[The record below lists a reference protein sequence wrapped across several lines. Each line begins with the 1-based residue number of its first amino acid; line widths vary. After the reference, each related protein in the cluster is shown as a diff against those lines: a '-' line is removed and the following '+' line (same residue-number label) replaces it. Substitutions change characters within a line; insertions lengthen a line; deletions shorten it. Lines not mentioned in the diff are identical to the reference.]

1 MSLERYDTTIDDLL
15 PPNENIPH
23 LASAWD
29 FYNSTLRKAK
39 FFAAPMVNQSE
50 LPYRML
56 VRKYNCHVAVTPMIH
71 SRIFQES
78 KKYRKSAFSTCA
90 ADRPLIVQFCGNDP
104 DILLRAAKYV
114 ENDCDAVDLNLG
126 CPQGIARKGHY
137 GAFLL
142 TETELLCNIVSKLHK
157 NLSVPVTC
165 KIRLLPTMSDT
176 IKLCL
181 ALERA
186 GCSLL
191 TVHGRTKENKQQKTG
206 NCNWKAI
213 GIIKKY
219 VQIPVV
225 SNGGIKDIKD
235 VYACLKETC
244 ADGADVFRSVTGKPI
259 IICSGIMH
267 RTKWG
272 GFRKQAS
279 VKYSNS
285 VIETI
290 SLPLHER
297 QIQLAYEYMDLVEK
311 YPTQKSPVRAHL
323 NKFLYSSFVAFA
335 SHPTIISARK
345 LLNLPKKKTEWFGE
359 YKSVID
365 AVKSVVMETKL
376 KSSGSSAG
384 GLNSPKQKESSID
397 CSPGKW
403 YMRHRDLKRKHKELE
418 KNDCKPVE
426 APFSLFEFQRQN
438 CKRGPFIYGLCN
450 DRYGRSCYT

>member
-1 MSLERYDTTIDDLL
+1 MRSDRDDSNIDNL
-15 PPNENIPH
+15 PPPNKDISH

-104 DILLRAAKYV
+104 DMLLRAAKYV

-142 TETELLCNIVSKLHK
+142 TETELLCNIVSKLHQ

-165 KIRLLPTMSDT
+165 KIRLLPKLSDT
-176 IKLCL
+176 VKLCL

-191 TVHGRTKENKQQKTG
+191 TVHGRTKENKQQRTG

-244 ADGADVFRSVTGKPI
+244 ADGVMSSEALLENPSLFAQALCIGS
-259 IICSGIMH
+259 SGA
-267 RTKWG
+267 G
-272 GFRKQAS
+272 LPSEAS

-335 SHPTIISARK
+335 SHPKIISARK
-345 LLNLPKKKTEWFGE
+345 LLNLPKKK
-359 YKSVID
+359 KR
-365 AVKSVVMETKL
+365 VV
-376 KSSGSSAG
+376 
-384 GLNSPKQKESSID
+384 
-397 CSPGKW
+397 W
-403 YMRHRDLKRKHKELE
+403 R
-418 KNDCKPVE
+418 V
-426 APFSLFEFQRQN
+426 
-438 CKRGPFIYGLCN
+438 
-450 DRYGRSCYT
+450 